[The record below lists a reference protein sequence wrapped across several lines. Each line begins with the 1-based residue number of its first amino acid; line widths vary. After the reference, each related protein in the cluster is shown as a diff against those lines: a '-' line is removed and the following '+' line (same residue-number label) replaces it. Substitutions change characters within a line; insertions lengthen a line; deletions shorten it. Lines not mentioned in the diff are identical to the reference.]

1 MVSADAGVAKEETGA
16 AEDPKET
23 GSPRREGKECSGG
36 QYRTEVPMRKGI

>member
-23 GSPRREGKECSGG
+23 GSPRREGKSALEVSTG
-36 QYRTEVPMRKGI
+36 QKCQ